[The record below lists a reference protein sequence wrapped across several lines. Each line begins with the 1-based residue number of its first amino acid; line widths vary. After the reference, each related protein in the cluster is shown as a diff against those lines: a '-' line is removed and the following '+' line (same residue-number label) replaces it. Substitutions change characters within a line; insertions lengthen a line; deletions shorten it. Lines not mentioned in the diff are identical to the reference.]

1 MFGFSSIYIIFEEDI
16 EFYWSRSRIIEKIN
30 SLPSGFLPE
39 NAKPAL
45 GPDAT
50 GLGQIFW
57 YYLEGVDDSGEEVGG
72 WDLDERRTLQDYYI
86 KPSLSSVPGVSE
98 VASIGGFVKEFQVD
112 VHPTLLEQ
120 YQLSTKDV
128 LNALNVAQ
136 AEGGLRTL
144 EYNQVEYLLRGN
156 GSIEDLN
163 DLEWIPVRVVDQT
176 PLYLKDIANI
186 TYGPADRR
194 GVLDV
199 SGKESVGGVVVA
211 QYGANPKKVIEA
223 VQQKIDELSPSLPKR
238 VLATGEASQLNIIPF
253 YDRSELI

>member
-1 MFGFSSIYIIFEEDI
+1 M
-16 EFYWSRSRIIEKIN
+16 
-30 SLPSGFLPE
+30 
-39 NAKPAL
+39 
-45 GPDAT
+45 
-50 GLGQIFW
+50 
-57 YYLEGVDDSGEEVGG
+57 GG

-98 VASIGGFVKEFQVD
+98 VASIGGFIKEFQVD

-128 LNALNVAQ
+128 LNALNKAQ

-163 DLEWIPVRVVDQT
+163 DLALIPVRVVEQT

-194 GVLDV
+194 GV
-199 SGKESVGGVVVA
+199 
-211 QYGANPKKVIEA
+211 
-223 VQQKIDELSPSLPKR
+223 
-238 VLATGEASQLNIIPF
+238 
-253 YDRSELI
+253 